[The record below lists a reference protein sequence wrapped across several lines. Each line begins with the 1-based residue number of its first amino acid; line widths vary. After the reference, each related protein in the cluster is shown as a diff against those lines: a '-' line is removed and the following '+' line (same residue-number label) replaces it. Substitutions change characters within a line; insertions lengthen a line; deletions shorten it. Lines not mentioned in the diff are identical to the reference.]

1 MVMADEGSLHLYE
14 VPEPGGAGG
23 CRGVARAGHR
33 HLEAAPGSQAALHRG
48 QEVSQLLLPQHYT
61 LELSTN
67 LREVSLTV

>member
-1 MVMADEGSLHLYE
+1 MAGEGSPHLYE